1 MSYPDPEA
9 RKPKSAARRMPFRA
23 PRPSSFVIRQCTR
36 LLPRIMRKGYGIE
49 SVGYQDA
56 ELRRLQELIKEH
68 RVLITPNHPTH
79 AEPVVLFHLSRQIE
93 TDFYYLSNRES
104 FDRYWGLFGWLLTRT
119 GAYSIL
125 RGVPDRESF
134 KFTRKVLAERI
145 APLVIFPEGEVY
157 SQNDSLLPFQ
167 AGVFQLAFLALDDM
181 VKAGRDQP
189 LYVQPTAIRYR
200 FVEDMGQAI
209 IESIQRLERQLG
221 LPNPPPGD
229 SYLRLR
235 RIGDAV
241 LTAAEKAYRLP
252 RGDAEDLNPRIDA
265 VRNRIVERVAESMDL
280 EMESL
285 GKTLPDQMRAL
296 INRVNRVVTD
306 EEAPSSE
313 YQERLLR
320 EESERIRPLHQ
331 DLKRLSNWVAVR
343 DGYVAEL
350 ATQERMVDT
359 LWRLESEVLGRRILE
374 GRRECWVRLSEPI
387 DLREYAQTPRKSA
400 IQSATERVERDIQ
413 TLLTEMA
420 VHDADPPT

>member
-167 AGVFQLAFLALDDM
+167 AGVFQ
-181 VKAGRDQP
+181 
-189 LYVQPTAIRYR
+189 
-200 FVEDMGQAI
+200 
-209 IESIQRLERQLG
+209 
-221 LPNPPPGD
+221 
-229 SYLRLR
+229 
-235 RIGDAV
+235 
-241 LTAAEKAYRLP
+241 
-252 RGDAEDLNPRIDA
+252 
-265 VRNRIVERVAESMDL
+265 
-280 EMESL
+280 
-285 GKTLPDQMRAL
+285 
-296 INRVNRVVTD
+296 
-306 EEAPSSE
+306 
-313 YQERLLR
+313 
-320 EESERIRPLHQ
+320 
-331 DLKRLSNWVAVR
+331 
-343 DGYVAEL
+343 
-350 ATQERMVDT
+350 
-359 LWRLESEVLGRRILE
+359 
-374 GRRECWVRLSEPI
+374 
-387 DLREYAQTPRKSA
+387 
-400 IQSATERVERDIQ
+400 
-413 TLLTEMA
+413 
-420 VHDADPPT
+420 

>member
-1 MSYPDPEA
+1 MSYPDPEGQ
-9 RKPKSAARRMPFRA
+9 KPRTAARRMPFR
-23 PRPSSFVIRQCTR
+23 PPQTSPLVIRLCSR
-36 LLPRIMRKGYGIE
+36 LLPRIMLRGYGIH
-49 SVGYQDA
+49 SIGYRDA
-56 ELRRLQELIKEH
+56 ELRRLEDMSREH

-104 FDRYWGLFGWLLTRT
+104 FDRYWGLFGWLLTRS

-167 AGVFQLAFLALDDM
+167 AGVFQLAFLALDDLKKTGKDRP
-181 VKAGRDQP
+181 V
-189 LYVQPTAIRYR
+189 YVQPTAIRYR
-200 FVEDMGQAI
+200 FIEDMGQAI
-209 IESIQRLERQLG
+209 VDSLRRLEIQLG
-221 LPNPPPGD
+221 LAGPPPGD
-229 SYLRLR
+229 TYLRLR

-241 LTAAEKAYRLP
+241 LTATEKVYRLP
-252 RGDAEDLNPRIDA
+252 AGGPEDLNPRIDA
-265 VRNRIVERVAESMDL
+265 VRGRIVERVAEALDL
-280 EMESL
+280 ELDSL

-306 EEAPSSE
+306 EGAPESD

-320 EESERIRPLHQ
+320 EEADRIRPLNQ

-343 DGYVAEL
+343 DGYVAEQ
-350 ATQERMVDT
+350 ASQERMVDT
-359 LWRLESEVLGRRILE
+359 LWRLESEVLERRVIE
-374 GRRECWVRLSEPI
+374 GKREGWVRLAEPI
-387 DLREYAQTPRKSA
+387 DLREYADSPRKEA
-400 IQSATERVERDIQ
+400 IREVTTRVESEILQ
-413 TLLTEMA
+413 LLNEMA
-420 VHDADPPT
+420 SSD

>member
-23 PRPSSFVIRQCTR
+23 PKPSQFVLRQCTR

-49 SVGYQDA
+49 SVGYRDA
-56 ELRRLQELIKEH
+56 ELKRLHELTREQ

-79 AEPVVLFHLSRQIE
+79 AEPVVMFHLSRQIE

-181 VKAGRDQP
+181 KKAGKEKP
-189 LYVQPTAIRYR
+189 LYVQPAAIRYR

-209 IESIQRLERQLG
+209 IASIQRLERQLG
-221 LPNPPPGD
+221 LQNPPPGD
-229 SYLRLR
+229 TYLRLR
-235 RIGDAV
+235 RIGNAV
-241 LTAAEKAYRLP
+241 LTAAEKVYRLP
-252 RGDAEDLNPRIDA
+252 HGDPDDMNPSIDA
-265 VRNRIVERVAESMDL
+265 VRSRIVERVAETMDL
-280 EMESL
+280 EVESL

-306 EEAPSSE
+306 EEAPASE

-320 EESERIRPLHQ
+320 EEAERTRPLNQ
-331 DLKRLSNWVAVR
+331 DLKRLANWVAVR

-374 GRRECWVRLSEPI
+374 GRRECWVRLAEPV
-387 DLREYAQTPRKSA
+387 DLLSYAAVPRKAA
-400 IQSATERVERDIQ
+400 IQDMTQRVETEIQ
-413 TLLTEMA
+413 ALLNEMA
-420 VHDADPPT
+420 FHD